1 MVRLVGAYAPGM
13 NVRRTAL
20 SAAAGLSL
28 LVSGVGIGV
37 AVSAGA
43 ARDPVVV
50 TRQSLAEDEALP
62 GAPERTLGLSKVV
75 VMPGARLAPH
85 HHPGDQI
92 AYIAEGVLTY
102 TVEDGRAR
110 LMSGPGDDPT
120 LVRKL
125 TDGDTANLKPGQWIA
140 EDQDMVHHARNKGS
154 VPVVIYLATLLRT
167 GEPAAIPD

>member
-1 MVRLVGAYAPGM
+1 VNL
-13 NVRRTAL
+13 RRAVVAT
-20 SAAAGLSL
+20 AAGLSL

-43 ARDPVVV
+43 ADDPVVV
-50 TRQSLAEDEALP
+50 TRQSLAEVKAPP
-62 GAPERTLGLSKVV
+62 GAPKRTLGLSKVV
-75 VMPGARLAPH
+75 VMPGAVLAAH

-110 LMSGPGDDPT
+110 VMKGPGEDGT

-125 TDGDTANLKPGQWIA
+125 TDGDTARLTPGRWII
-140 EDQDMVHHARNKGS
+140 EDQDMRHRARNRGT

>member
-1 MVRLVGAYAPGM
+1 MLL
-13 NVRRTAL
+13 RRAVVAT
-20 SAAAGLSL
+20 AAGLSL
-28 LVSGVGIGV
+28 LASGVGIGV

-43 ARDPVVV
+43 AEDPVVV
-50 TRQSLAEDEALP
+50 TRQSLAEVKSPP
-62 GAPERTLGLSKVV
+62 GAAKRTLGLSKVV
-75 VMPGARLAPH
+75 VMPGATLAAH

-110 LMSGPGDDPT
+110 VMNGPGEDGT

-125 TDGDTANLKPGQWIA
+125 TDGQTARLTPGRWII
-140 EDQDMVHHARNKGS
+140 EDQDMRHHARNRGT

>member
-1 MVRLVGAYAPGM
+1 M
-13 NVRRTAL
+13 NLRRTTVTTIVA
-20 SAAAGLSL
+20 LSL
-28 LVSGVGIGV
+28 LASGVGVGV

-43 ARDPVVV
+43 ALSTGEPVVV
-50 TRQSLAEDEALP
+50 TRQSLAEVEAPP
-62 GAPERTLGLSKVV
+62 GAPKRTLGLSKVV
-75 VMPGARLAPH
+75 VMPGALLAAH

-125 TDGDTANLKPGQWIA
+125 TDGDTARLKPGQWIV
-140 EDQDMVHHARNKGS
+140 EDQDMVHHAENKS
-154 VPVVIYLATLLRT
+154 TVPVVIYLATLLRT
-167 GEPAAIPD
+167 GEPAAISD

>member
-1 MVRLVGAYAPGM
+1 MILGL
-13 NVRRTAL
+13 NTRRTA
-20 SAAAGLSL
+20 AGAVVALSL
-28 LVSGVGIGV
+28 LAGGVGIGV

-43 ARDPVVV
+43 AEDPVVV
-50 TRQSLAEDEALP
+50 TRQSLAEVKAPP
-62 GAPERTLGLSKVV
+62 GAPKRTLGLSKVV
-75 VMPGARLAPH
+75 VMPGAVLAAH

-110 LMSGPGDDPT
+110 VMKGPGDDGT

-125 TDGDTANLKPGQWIA
+125 TDGETARLRPGRWII
-140 EDQDMVHHARNKGS
+140 EDQDMRHRARNKGT